1 METRRK
7 SRGVKKETNPQ
18 KGEVKIFI
26 QLMVC
31 VALICGF
38 MIFKDTPLPNG
49 KTPAEYVSHFLN
61 TTVNMEEIVK
71 KLNPDGDVQDSVPVS
86 GSAEE

>member
-1 METRRK
+1 METRR
-7 SRGVKKETNPQ
+7 SRAVKKEAKPQ

-26 QLMVC
+26 QLLVC

-38 MIFKDTPLPNG
+38 MIFKDSPLPNG

-71 KLNPDGDVQDSVPVS
+71 KLNPDGDTEDSVAVS

>member
-1 METRRK
+1 METRRNSK
-7 SRGVKKETNPQ
+7 SGKKENNKQ
-18 KGEVKIFI
+18 RGEVKLFI

-31 VALICGF
+31 IAFICGI

-61 TTVNMEEIVK
+61 TTVNMEEIVQK
-71 KLNPDGDVQDSVPVS
+71 FSPQDSVPVS
-86 GSAEE
+86 GSAKE

>member
-1 METRRK
+1 METRRRL
-7 SRGVKKETNPQ
+7 RGGKKQAKHPR
-18 KGEVKIFI
+18 GEVKIFI

-31 VALICGF
+31 IALICGF

-61 TTVNMEEIVK
+61 TTVNMEEIVQ
-71 KLNPDGDVQDSVPVS
+71 KLNPQDSVPVS

>member
-1 METRRK
+1 MGTRQRI
-7 SRGVKKETNPQ
+7 RQDKKETKPQ
-18 KGEVKIFI
+18 KGEVRIFI

-61 TTVNMEEIVK
+61 TTVNMEEIVQ
-71 KLNPDGDVQDSVPVS
+71 KLKPQDSVPVS

>member
-1 METRRK
+1 METRRR
-7 SRGVKKETNPQ
+7 SGYAKKETKPQ
-18 KGEVKIFI
+18 KGEVRVFI

-31 VALICGF
+31 IALICGF

-61 TTVNMEEIVK
+61 TTVNMEEIVQ
-71 KLNPDGDVQDSVPVS
+71 KLAPQESVPVS

>member
-1 METRRK
+1 METRRR
-7 SRGVKKETNPQ
+7 SRGSKKETGLQ
-18 KGEVKIFI
+18 KSEVKIFI
-26 QLMVC
+26 QLMIC
-31 VALICGF
+31 IAFICGL

-61 TTVNMEEIVK
+61 TTVNMEEIVQK
-71 KLNPDGDVQDSVPVS
+71 FNPQDSVPVS

>member
-1 METRRK
+1 METRRRRIRENK
-7 SRGVKKETNPQ
+7 EVKPQ
-18 KGEVKIFI
+18 KSEVKIFI

-31 VALICGF
+31 IALICGM

-61 TTVNMEEIVK
+61 TTVNMEEIVQ
-71 KLNPDGDVQDSVPVS
+71 KLNPEESLPVS

>member
-49 KTPAEYVSHFLN
+49 KNPAEYVSHFLN

>member
-1 METRRK
+1 MKMETRRR
-7 SRGVKKETNPQ
+7 SGYAKKETKPQ
-18 KGEVKIFI
+18 KGEVRVFI

-31 VALICGF
+31 IALICGF

-61 TTVNMEEIVK
+61 TTVNMEEIVQ
-71 KLNPDGDVQDSVPVS
+71 KLAPQESVPVS

>member
-1 METRRK
+1 METRRR
-7 SRGVKKETNPQ
+7 SRVVKKETKPQ

-26 QLMVC
+26 QLMLC

-61 TTVNMEEIVK
+61 TTVNMEEIVQ
-71 KLNPDGDVQDSVPVS
+71 KLGPQESVPVS